1 MKPSDKIYIAGHAGL
16 VGSALVRAL
25 SARGFANLVLR
36 TRAQLDLTRQ
46 QAVEDFFAA
55 ERPQLVLFAA
65 AKVGGIVANDT
76 LRGEFIYQNL
86 TMATNVIHAAH
97 LHGVRRLLF
106 LGSSCIYPRNCAQP
120 MREDALLSGPLEQTN
135 EPYAIAKIAGLKL
148 VESYNR
154 QYRTDFL
161 SAMPTNLYGPGDNF
175 DLTSSH
181 VLPAMMRKFH
191 EAKLAGDAPV
201 VLWGSGTPRREF
213 LHVDDMADA
222 CLFLLG
228 RVGAGAVPG
237 DLINIGCGEDQTI
250 AELALLVQRVVGHRG
265 RIEWDRAKPDGTPR
279 KLQDVSRL
287 KALGWAPKI
296 ALADGLA
303 DTYRWFTAQRTEQ
316 LRQVH

>member
-1 MKPSDKIYIAGHAGL
+1 MKPSDKIFIAGHGGL

-25 SARGFANLVLR
+25 TARGFTNLVVR

-46 QAVEDFFAA
+46 QEVEDFFAA
-55 ERPQLVLFAA
+55 ERPDHVVFAA
-65 AKVGGIVANDT
+65 AKVGGIVANNTYRAD
-76 LRGEFIYQNL
+76 FIYLNL
-86 TMATNVIHAAH
+86 VMSTNVIHAAH
-97 LHGVRRLLF
+97 LHGTKRLLF
-106 LGSSCIYPRNCAQP
+106 LGSSCIYPKLCPQP
-120 MREDALLSGPLEQTN
+120 MREDALLSGSLEQTN
-135 EPYAIAKIAGLKL
+135 EPYAISKIAGLKMI
-148 VESYNR
+148 ESYNR
-154 QYRTDFL
+154 QYGTDFL

-191 EAKLAGDAPV
+191 DAKLAGDVPV

-222 CLFLLG
+222 CLFLLE

-237 DLINIGCGEDQTI
+237 DLVNIGCGEDQTI
-250 AELALLVQRVVGHRG
+250 AEIAALVQRTVGHRG
-265 RIEWDRAKPDGTPR
+265 RIEWDRTKPDGTPR

-287 KALGWAPKI
+287 KALGWAPKV

-303 DTYRWFTAQRTEQ
+303 STYRWFTEQ
-316 LRQVH
+316 GIERVRQVR

>member
-1 MKPSDKIYIAGHAGL
+1 MKPSDKIYIAGHGGL

-25 SARGFANLVLR
+25 TARGFTNLALR

-55 ERPQLVLFAA
+55 ERPEHVIFAA

-76 LRGEFIYQNL
+76 YRADFIYQNL
-86 TMATNVIHAAH
+86 VMATNVVAAAH
-97 LHGVRRLLF
+97 RVGTRRLLF
-106 LGSSCIYPRNCAQP
+106 LGSSCIYPKHAPQP
-120 MREDALLSGPLEQTN
+120 MREDALLTGVLEQTN

-148 VESYNR
+148 VESFNR
-154 QYRTDFL
+154 QHRTDWL

-222 CLFLLG
+222 CLFLLE
-228 RVGAGAVPG
+228 RVPAGAVPG

-250 AELALLVQRVVGHRG
+250 AEIAAVMQRTVGHRG
-265 RIEWDRAKPDGTPR
+265 RIEWDRTKPDGTPR

-287 KALGWAPKI
+287 KGLGWAPKI

-303 DTYRWFTAQRTEQ
+303 ATYRWFTAQDPGR

>member
-1 MKPSDKIYIAGHAGL
+1 MKPSDKIFIAGHGGL

-25 SARGFANLVLR
+25 IARGFTNLVLR
-36 TRAQLDLTRQ
+36 ARAQLDLTRQ

-55 ERPQLVLFAA
+55 ERPDYVVFAA
-65 AKVGGIVANDT
+65 AKVGGIVANNTFRAD
-76 LRGEFIYQNL
+76 FIYQNL
-86 TMATNVIHAAH
+86 VMSTNVIHAAH
-97 LHGVRRLLF
+97 LHCTKRLLF
-106 LGSSCIYPRNCAQP
+106 LGSSCIYPKHCSQP
-120 MREDALLSGPLEQTN
+120 MREDALLSGTLEQTN
-135 EPYAIAKIAGLKL
+135 EPYAIAKIAGLKM

-154 QYRTDFL
+154 QHGTDYL

-213 LHVDDMADA
+213 LHVDDLAAA
-222 CLFLLG
+222 CLFLID

-237 DLINIGCGEDQTI
+237 DLVNIGCGEDQTI
-250 AELALLVQRVVGHRG
+250 AELAALVQRTVGHRG
-265 RIEWDRAKPDGTPR
+265 RIEWDRTKPDGTPR

-287 KALGWAPKI
+287 KTLGWTPKI
-296 ALADGLA
+296 PLADGLA
-303 DTYRWFTAQRTEQ
+303 ATYRWFTAQGIEHV
-316 LRQVH
+316 RQVH